1 MNWQN
6 EEAIANKRQW
16 IMLDR
21 DGIVMSAIQ
30 LEISKLAEIEDLETQ
45 VSVSVK
51 RSIKVLSEVI
61 NGASALDAFAKL
73 KFEQTGHH
81 PLEGRRLNLI
91 EQINQT
97 FTYLASLRAARWIFE
112 NHPDAGI
119 LRLNLGSAAGS
130 DIEAHDISLA
140 AETFASVDPRNN
152 NKLKSDVLKV
162 AQTHAEHKYVFY
174 ICPKHPAASPV
185 LAKHNQQVLV
195 VSLGWP

>member
-1 MNWQN
+1 
-6 EEAIANKRQW
+6 
-16 IMLDR
+16 
-21 DGIVMSAIQ
+21 MSAIKRK
-30 LEISKLAEIEDLETQ
+30 ISTFADIKDLETQ
-45 VSVSVK
+45 VSASVE
-51 RSIKVLSEVI
+51 RSIKVLSGVI
-61 NGASALDAFAKL
+61 NGASALDAFARL

-81 PLEGRRLNLI
+81 PLEERRLNLF

-112 NHPDAGI
+112 QHPDAGI
-119 LRLNLGSAAGS
+119 LRLNLGTAAGS

-152 NKLKSDVLKV
+152 NKLKSDVQKV

-174 ICPKHPAASPV
+174 ICPEHPAAPPV
-185 LAKHNQQVLV
+185 LTKHNQQVWV